1 MLRLEPSVSCESL
14 SKPGAY
20 IRIKARFLC
29 IDAWDGSGVSWLAD
43 WMGKKTNLVRVLIG
57 SKVWKSLLPTE
68 TPCPGSTEF
77 GVK

>member
-1 MLRLEPSVSCESL
+1 MLHLEPSVSCESL

-43 WMGKKTNLVRVLIG
+43 WMGKKNESCPSFDRIQ
-57 SKVWKSLLPTE
+57 SLEVIIANRDSL
-68 TPCPGSTEF
+68 SWF
-77 GVK
+77 N